1 MTKRRSVE
9 ILRKLAACAFT
20 LALTASLVPAAAFA
34 NPAEPQV
41 QPQDETT
48 DPVDPTPGPIA
59 EGTIGNCTWTIDAN
73 GELVIAP
80 GEISGSLGDGPYD
93 IPWKAYLG
101 EIKFLRIEKGVAS
114 GAFLHGLFANCTS
127 LILANISK
135 LDTSNATDMGSL
147 FEGCTALVSTDFTK
161 LDTSNVTNMS
171 SIFKGCSMLRDLEIA
186 GINTARVTRM
196 DSMFEGCSALNEL
209 DLTNVSSANVE
220 NMQSMF
226 QNCSSL
232 KEVDLTGVLP
242 ASVTNM
248 QSMFEGCAA
257 LASLDLSGFDMTS
270 VTAAKDMFS
279 GCGSLATLKLPA
291 LGMKSATDMSG
302 VFSGCTALESLDLTN
317 IATASAT
324 TMARMFEDCAA
335 LTTLD
340 VSNFDTANVTDMDS
354 MFAGCAALETLN
366 LSSFNTAN
374 VTNMNSL
381 FGGCEALAEVT
392 LGTGF
397 AFKGEA
403 SWLPAGRWQSSADS
417 ATYTAQAVAGL
428 HIDAETT
435 FTRQMVLDEPT
446 ADEITFV
453 YDGTEKAPNVIVK
466 SGDRTLVEGT
476 DYVIELPEDSVNAGE
491 KTLTVKGTG
500 VGAYGGTHSITY
512 TITPAPV
519 TDLTLDA
526 NELTYDGTEQV
537 PALIVK
543 AGELVLD
550 PETDFDVATP
560 DDITNIGTKT
570 VTITAKGN
578 FEGTL
583 EATYKVL
590 PAAITAIE
598 LSADKFTYDSTD
610 KTPAITVKAGDK
622 TLVAGT
628 DYELA
633 LPTERVNVGTK
644 TVKATAKG
652 NYTGE
657 VEASYE
663 IAPATI
669 SKVELS
675 ADKFTYDGKDK
686 TPTVTVK
693 CGDKTLT
700 AGTDYD
706 VALPSD
712 RVKVGKK
719 TIKVTGKGNYTGTL
733 EANYEIV
740 EASKPDTP
748 DTPDNPDNPDNPDK
762 PDTPDTPDNPDKP
775 AQVEST
781 AMYRLYNPNS
791 GEHFFTASTVERQHL
806 ISVGWNDEG
815 QGWTAPKTG
824 DAVYR
829 LYNPNAGEHHYTLS
843 TVERDSLIAA
853 GWNDEGIGWYSDPNH
868 AVPLYRVY
876 NPNEFANNHHYTTND
891 FERGYLVALGWF
903 GEGIAWYGIG

>member
-1 MTKRRSVE
+1 MIKRQSTE
-9 ILRKLAACAFT
+9 ILRKLAARAFAF
-20 LALTASLVPAAAFA
+20 ALVTSLVPAAAFA

-41 QPQDETT
+41 QPAEEVT

-59 EGTIGNCTWTIDAN
+59 DGTIGNCTWSINGQT
-73 GELVIAP
+73 GELSIEAP
-80 GEISGSLGDGPYD
+80 EGEAGTIGPLYTV
-93 IPWKAYLG
+93 PWADHAAD
-101 EIKFLRIEKGVAS
+101 IKFVMFGS
-114 GAFLHGLFANCTS
+114 GISSEGLLHGLFENCTS
-127 LILANISK
+127 LVYVNFSDF
-135 LDTSNATDMGSL
+135 DTSQATDMSSM
-147 FEGCTALVSTDFTK
+147 FKNCSALPALNISG
-161 LDTSNVTNMS
+161 LNTSKAV
-171 SIFKGCSMLRDLEIA
+171 K
-186 GINTARVTRM
+186 M
-196 DSMFEGCSALNEL
+196 DSMFEGCSALREL
-209 DLTNVSSANVE
+209 TVSGIDTTSAT
-220 NMQSMF
+220 NMQGMF
-226 QNCSSL
+226 AGCAAL
-232 KEVDLTGVLP
+232 KKLNLAGLTTP
-242 ASVTNM
+242 AVTNM
-248 QSMFEGCAA
+248 QGMFAGCEK
-257 LASLDLSGFDMTS
+257 LESLNLSGFTMTN
-270 VTAAKDMFS
+270 VTAMKDMFA
-279 GCGSLATLKLPA
+279 GCSSLTTLDLPT
-291 LGMKSATDMSG
+291 LDVEGVMDMSG
-302 VFSGCTALESLDLTN
+302 VFSGCASLKNLDLTG
-317 IATASAT
+317 ATTTGTT

-340 VSNFDTANVTDMDS
+340 LSDFDTTNVTNMDS
-354 MFAGCAALETLN
+354 MFAGCAALKTLN
-366 LSSFNTAN
+366 LSSFNTTN
-374 VTNMNSL
+374 VTSMDSL
-381 FGGCEALAEVT
+381 FGDCEALVDVT
-392 LGTGF
+392 LGDKFSFESET
-397 AFKGEA
+397 
-403 SWLPAGRWQSSADS
+403 SWLPAGVWEASPGDAR
-417 ATYTAQAVAGL
+417 YTSQEIAGL
-428 HIDAETT
+428 TISTETV
-435 FTRQMVLDEPT
+435 FTRKMVLTDVQSNDREFT
-446 ADEITFV
+446 
-453 YDGTEKAPNVIVK
+453 YDGTAKIPTVIVA
-466 SGDRTLVEGT
+466 SGDRTLTEGT
-476 DYVIELPEDSVNAGE
+476 DYAVVAPDDGVSVGSKTLIVKGVGSYSGE
-491 KTLTVKGTG
+491 KTID
-500 VGAYGGTHSITY
+500 YEITA
-512 TITPAPV
+512 API

-526 NELTYDGTEQV
+526 DELTYDGTEQV
-537 PALIVK
+537 PVLTVK

-550 PETDFDVATP
+550 PETDFDVATS

-570 VTITAKGN
+570 VTINAKGN
-578 FEGTL
+578 FGGTL
-583 EATYKVL
+583 EATYEIV
-590 PAAITAIE
+590 AAGIDTIE
-598 LSADKFTYDSTD
+598 LSADKFTYDGTD

-622 TLVAGT
+622 TLAAGT
-628 DYELA
+628 DYELT
-633 LPTERVNVGTK
+633 LPTDRVTAGTK
-644 TVKATAKG
+644 TVKAIAKG
-652 NYTGE
+652 NYAGE

-706 VALPSD
+706 VTLPSD

-740 EASKPDTP
+740 EAPKPDTP
-748 DTPDNPDNPDNPDK
+748 DTPDNPDNPDNPDT

-843 TVERDSLIAA
+843 TVERDNLIAA
-853 GWNDEGIGWYSDPNH
+853 GWNDEGIGWYSDSNH

>member
-1 MTKRRSVE
+1 MIKRQSME
-9 ILRKLAACAFT
+9 ILRKLAACAFAA
-20 LALTASLVPAAAFA
+20 ALVTSLVPAAAFA

-41 QPQDETT
+41 QPAEEVT

-59 EGTIGNCTWTIDAN
+59 EGTFEGGNCTWSIGAN
-73 GELVIAP
+73 GELSIEAP
-80 GEISGSLGDGPYD
+80 ETGMGTLGEMYE
-93 IPWKAYLG
+93 IPWAAHAS
-101 EIKFLRIEKGVAS
+101 EIKYVSFDPGIES
-114 GAFLHGLFANCTS
+114 GRVLHGLFANCTS
-127 LILANISK
+127 LVFVIFSDF
-135 LDTSNATDMGSL
+135 DTSKATD
-147 FEGCTALVSTDFTK
+147 VS
-161 LDTSNVTNMS
+161 
-171 SIFKGCSMLRDLEIA
+171 
-186 GINTARVTRM
+186 
-196 DSMFEGCSALNEL
+196 SMFEGCTSLPVADISGLNLQNVVDMQSMFKGCSALRQ
-209 DLTNVSSANVE
+209 LTIKGINTSSAE

-226 QNCSSL
+226 EGCTTL
-232 KEVDLTGVLP
+232 RKLDFAGVTTS
-242 ASVTNM
+242 SVTNM
-248 QSMFEGCAA
+248 QSMFAGCAE
-257 LASLDLSGFDMTS
+257 LASLDVSQFTMTN
-270 VTAAKDMFS
+270 VMAMKDMFA
-279 GCGSLATLKLPA
+279 GCSSLATLDLPT
-291 LGMKSATDMSG
+291 LDVEGVTDMSG
-302 VFSGCTALESLDLTN
+302 VFSGCSSLKEANFTSGTN
-317 IATASAT
+317 TSGAT
-324 TMARMFEDCAA
+324 TMARMFEGCAS

-340 VSNFDTANVTDMDS
+340 LSNFDTANVTDMDS
-354 MFAGCAALETLN
+354 MFAGCAALKTLN
-366 LSSFNTAN
+366 LSSFNTTN
-374 VTNMNSL
+374 VTSMNSL
-381 FGGCEALAEVT
+381 FGDCEALTEVM
-392 LGTGF
+392 LGGTF
-397 AFKGEA
+397 AFVGEA
-403 SWLPAGRWQSSADS
+403 SALPAGSWKSSDDGVAYTAHQIATERNGIES
-417 ATYTAQAVAGL
+417 TYTR
-428 HIDAETT
+428 EMT
-435 FTRQMVLDEPT
+435 FTSAVPDET
-446 ADEITFV
+446 VFT
-453 YDGTEKAPNVIVK
+453 YDGTAKTPIVVVK

-476 DYVIELPEDSVNAGE
+476 DYAVVAPTDAVNVGE
-491 KTLTVKGTG
+491 KTLNIAG
-500 VGAYGGTHSITY
+500 VGAYVGAAQTIDY
-512 TITPAPV
+512 EITPAAI

-526 NELTYDGTEQV
+526 DKLTCDGTEQV
-537 PALIVK
+537 PALTVK

-550 PETDFDVATP
+550 PETDFDVATS

-570 VTITAKGN
+570 VKITAKGN
-578 FEGTL
+578 FGGTL
-583 EATYKVL
+583 EATYEIV
-590 PAAITAIE
+590 AADIDKIE
-598 LSADKFTYDSTD
+598 LSADKFTYDGTD

-622 TLVAGT
+622 TLAAGT
-628 DYELA
+628 DYELT
-633 LPTERVNVGTK
+633 LPTDRVTAGTK
-644 TVKATAKG
+644 TVKAIAKG

-675 ADKFTYDGKDK
+675 ATKFTYDGKDK

-706 VALPSD
+706 VTLPSD

-740 EASKPDTP
+740 EAPKPDTP
-748 DTPDNPDNPDNPDK
+748 DTPDNPDNPDNPDT

-775 AQVEST
+775 VQVEST

>member
-1 MTKRRSVE
+1 MIKRQSME
-9 ILRKLAACAFT
+9 ILRKLAACAFAF
-20 LALTASLVPAAAFA
+20 ALVTSLVPAAAFA

-41 QPQDETT
+41 QPAEEVT

-59 EGTIGNCTWTIDAN
+59 DGIIGDCTWTIDAS
-73 GELVIAP
+73 GMLVIAP
-80 GEISGSLGDGPYD
+80 GESGGSLGDLWNPDWDGHAAD
-93 IPWKAYLG
+93 IK
-101 EIKFLRIEKGVAS
+101 IVRIERGVSS
-114 GAFLHGLFANCTS
+114 GQILHGLFANCTS
-127 LILANISK
+127 LAYVGLQNFNTANA
-135 LDTSNATDMGSL
+135 N
-147 FEGCTALVSTDFTK
+147 
-161 LDTSNVTNMS
+161 NMS
-171 SIFKGCSMLRDLEIA
+171 
-186 GINTARVTRM
+186 
-196 DSMFEGCSALNEL
+196 SMFEGCSSLVYIDVTDL
-209 DLTNVSSANVE
+209 DTSKVE
-220 NMQSMF
+220 RMDSMF
-226 QNCSSL
+226 KGCTTLQALDIKGIS
-232 KEVDLTGVLP
+232 T
-242 ASVTNM
+242 ASVENM
-248 QSMFEGCAA
+248 QSMFEGCTA
-257 LASLDLSGFDMTS
+257 LTELDIAGIDITGVVDMQSMFADCSSLRELDLAGLTTPALTNTQSMFDGCEKLESLDLSGFDMTS

-279 GCGSLATLKLPA
+279 GCGSLVTLKLPA
-291 LGMKSATDMSG
+291 LGMKDVTDMSG
-302 VFSGCTALESLDLTN
+302 VFSGCAALESLDLTN

-340 VSNFDTANVTDMDS
+340 LSNFDTANVTDMQS
-354 MFAGCAALETLN
+354 MFAGCDALETLN
-366 LSSFNTAN
+366 LSSFNTTN
-374 VTNMNSL
+374 VTSMNSL
-381 FGGCEALAEVT
+381 FGDCEALAEVT

-453 YDGTEKAPNVIVK
+453 YDGTEKAPNVTVK

-476 DYVIELPEDSVNAGE
+476 DYVIELPEDSVSAGE

-512 TITPAPV
+512 TITPAPI

-526 NELTYDGTEQV
+526 DELTYDGTEQV
-537 PALIVK
+537 PALTVK
-543 AGELVLD
+543 AGELVLV
-550 PETDFDVATP
+550 PETDFDVATS

-598 LSADKFTYDSTD
+598 LSADKFTYDGTD
-610 KTPAITVKAGDK
+610 KKPAVIVKAGDK

-628 DYELA
+628 DYELT
-633 LPTERVNVGTK
+633 LPTDRVTTGTK
-644 TVKATAKG
+644 TIKATAKG

-657 VEASYE
+657 VAASYE

-669 SKVELS
+669 NKVTLS

-706 VALPSD
+706 VTLPSD

-719 TIKVTGKGNYTGTL
+719 TIKVTGKGNYAGTL

-740 EASKPDTP
+740 EAPKPDTP

-781 AMYRLYNPNS
+781 AM
-791 GEHFFTASTVERQHL
+791 
-806 ISVGWNDEG
+806 
-815 QGWTAPKTG
+815 
-824 DAVYR
+824 YR

>member
-1 MTKRRSVE
+1 MIKKQSME
-9 ILRKLAACAFT
+9 ILRKLAACAFA
-20 LALTASLVPAAAFA
+20 LALVTSLVPAAAFA

-41 QPQDETT
+41 QPAEEVT

-59 EGTIGNCTWTIDAN
+59 EGKFEGGNCTWSIGAN
-73 GELVIAP
+73 GELSIEAP
-80 GEISGSLGDGPYD
+80 ESGTGTLGNVYAAPWQEYAADIKYVFFGPG
-93 IPWKAYLG
+93 IT
-101 EIKFLRIEKGVAS
+101 S
-114 GAFLHGLFANCTS
+114 GQGLHRLFANCTS
-127 LILANISK
+127 LVFVNFSDF
-135 LDTSNATDMGSL
+135 DTSQATDMSSM
-147 FEGCTALVSTDFTK
+147 FEGCTALPAVNIAGLNTQSA
-161 LDTSNVTNMS
+161 TNMQNM
-171 SIFKGCSMLRDLEIA
+171 FKDCSALRSLTIA
-186 GINTARVTRM
+186 GINTASVKDM
-196 DSMFEGCSALNEL
+196 QSMFAGCSALKTL
-209 DLTNVSSANVE
+209 DLTGINTQSA
-220 NMQSMF
+220 
-226 QNCSSL
+226 
-232 KEVDLTGVLP
+232 
-242 ASVTNM
+242 TNM
-248 QSMFEGCAA
+248 QSMFADCAA
-257 LASLDLSGFDMTS
+257 LTSLDLSGFDMTS
-270 VTAAKDMFS
+270 VTATKDMFS
-279 GCGSLATLKLPA
+279 GCGSLVTLKLPA
-291 LGMKSATDMSG
+291 LGMKDVTDMSG
-302 VFSGCTALESLDLTN
+302 VFSGCAALESLDLTN

-340 VSNFDTANVTDMDS
+340 LSNFDTANVADMQS
-354 MFAGCAALETLN
+354 MFAGCAALKTLN

-392 LGTGF
+392 LGADF

-453 YDGTEKAPNVIVK
+453 YDGTEKAPNVTVR

-476 DYVIELPEDSVNAGE
+476 DYVIELPEDNVNAGK

-512 TITPAPV
+512 TITPATV
-519 TDLTLDA
+519 TDLTLDTD
-526 NELTYDGTEQV
+526 ELTYDGTEQV
-537 PALIVK
+537 PALTVK

-550 PETDFDVATP
+550 PEIDFDVATS

-583 EATYKVL
+583 EATYKVV

-598 LSADKFTYDSTD
+598 FDADKFTYDGTD
-610 KTPAITVKAGDK
+610 KKPAVIVKAGDK

-628 DYELA
+628 DYELT
-633 LPTERVNVGTK
+633 LPTDRVTTGTK
-644 TVKATAKG
+644 TIKVTAKG

-657 VEASYE
+657 VAASYE

-675 ADKFTYDGKDK
+675 ATKFTYDGKDK

-706 VALPSD
+706 VTLPSD

-740 EASKPDTP
+740 EAPKPDTP

-775 AQVEST
+775 VQVEST

-815 QGWTAPKTG
+815 QGWTAPKAG

>member
-1 MTKRRSVE
+1 MIKRQSME
-9 ILRKLAACAFT
+9 ILRKLAACAFAFV
-20 LALTASLVPAAAFA
+20 LVASLVPAAAFA

-41 QPQDETT
+41 QPAEEVA

-59 EGTIGNCTWTIDAN
+59 QGAIGDCTWMIGAN
-73 GELVIAP
+73 GELSIEAP
-80 GEISGSLGDGPYD
+80 ESGTGTLGNVYAAPWQNYAADIKYVFFGPGITSD
-93 IPWKAYLG
+93 QG
-101 EIKFLRIEKGVAS
+101 
-114 GAFLHGLFANCTS
+114 LHSLFANCTS
-127 LILANISK
+127 LVFVNFSDF
-135 LDTSNATDMGSL
+135 DTSQATDMSSM
-147 FEGCTALVSTDFTK
+147 FEGCTALPAVNIAGLNTQS
-161 LDTSNVTNMS
+161 VTNMQNM
-171 SIFKGCSMLRDLEIA
+171 FKDCTALRSLTIA
-186 GINTARVTRM
+186 GINTASVKDM
-196 DSMFEGCSALNEL
+196 QSMFAGCSALKTL
-209 DLTNVSSANVE
+209 DLTGINTQSVI

-226 QNCSSL
+226 
-232 KEVDLTGVLP
+232 
-242 ASVTNM
+242 A
-248 QSMFEGCAA
+248 GCLA
-257 LASLDLSGFDMTS
+257 LASLDLSGFNMTS
-270 VTAAKDMFS
+270 VTAAKEMFS

-291 LGMKSATDMSG
+291 LGMKDVTDMSG
-302 VFSGCTALESLDLTN
+302 VFSGCAALESLDLTN

-324 TMARMFEDCAA
+324 TMARMFEGCAA

-340 VSNFDTANVTDMDS
+340 LSSSNTANVTDMGN
-354 MFAGCAALETLN
+354 MFAGCAALKTLN
-366 LSSFNTAN
+366 LSSFNTTN
-374 VTNMNSL
+374 VTSMNSL
-381 FGGCEALAEVT
+381 FGDCEALTEVT
-392 LGTGF
+392 LNTGF

-428 HIDAETT
+428 PIDAETT
-435 FTRQMVLDEPT
+435 FTRQMVLDAPT
-446 ADEITFV
+446 ADVTTFV
-453 YDGTEKAPNVIVK
+453 YDGTEQAPNVTVK
-466 SGDRTLVEGT
+466 SGDRTLVEGV
-476 DYVIELPEDSVNAGE
+476 DYVIELPEDSVSAGN
-491 KTLTVKGTG
+491 KTLTVEGTG
-500 VGAYGGTHSITY
+500 VGAYGGTHNLTYEITA
-512 TITPAPV
+512 API

-526 NELTYDGTEQV
+526 DKLTYDGTEQV
-537 PALIVK
+537 PALTVK

-550 PETDFDVATP
+550 PETDFDVATS

-570 VTITAKGN
+570 VSIAAKGN
-578 FEGTL
+578 FKGTL
-583 EATYKVL
+583 EATYEIV
-590 PAAITAIE
+590 AADIDKIE
-598 LSADKFTYDSTD
+598 LSADKFTYDGTD

-622 TLVAGT
+622 TLAAGT
-628 DYELA
+628 DYELT
-633 LPTERVNVGTK
+633 LPTDRVTAGTK
-644 TVKATAKG
+644 TVKAIAKG

-675 ADKFTYDGKDK
+675 ATKFTYDGKDK

-706 VALPSD
+706 VTLPSD

-719 TIKVTGKGNYTGTL
+719 TIKVTGKGNYAGTL

-740 EASKPDTP
+740 EAPKPDTP
-748 DTPDNPDNPDNPDK
+748 DTPDNPDNPDNPDT

>member
-1 MTKRRSVE
+1 MIKRQSME
-9 ILRKLAACAFT
+9 ILRKLAACAFAV
-20 LALTASLVPAAAFA
+20 ALVTSLVPAAAFA

-41 QPQDETT
+41 QPAEEVTN
-48 DPVDPTPGPIA
+48 PVDPTPGPIA
-59 EGTIGNCTWTIDAN
+59 EGTFEGGNCTWSIGAN
-73 GELVIAP
+73 GELSIKAP
-80 GEISGSLGDGPYD
+80 ESGTGTLGNVYAAPWQDHAADIKYVFFGPG
-93 IPWKAYLG
+93 IT
-101 EIKFLRIEKGVAS
+101 S
-114 GAFLHGLFANCTS
+114 GQGLHRLFANCTS
-127 LILANISK
+127 LVFVNFSDF
-135 LDTSNATDMGSL
+135 DTSQATDMSSM
-147 FEGCTALVSTDFTK
+147 FEGCTALPAV
-161 LDTSNVTNMS
+161 N
-171 SIFKGCSMLRDLEIA
+171 IA
-186 GINTARVTRM
+186 GLNT
-196 DSMFEGCSALNEL
+196 
-209 DLTNVSSANVE
+209 
-220 NMQSMF
+220 Q
-226 QNCSSL
+226 
-232 KEVDLTGVLP
+232 
-242 ASVTNM
+242 SVTNM
-248 QSMFEGCAA
+248 QSMFKDCTALRSLTIAGINTASVKDMQSMFAGCSALKTLDLTGINTQSVINMQSMFAGCLA
-257 LASLDLSGFDMTS
+257 LASLDLSGFNMTS

-279 GCGSLATLKLPA
+279 GCGSLVTLKLPA
-291 LGMKSATDMSG
+291 LGMKGVTDMSG
-302 VFSGCTALESLDLTN
+302 VFSGCAALESLDLTN

-335 LTTLD
+335 LATLD
-340 VSNFDTANVTDMDS
+340 LSNFDTANVTDMDS
-354 MFAGCAALETLN
+354 MFAGCAALKTLN
-366 LSSFNTAN
+366 LSSFNTTN
-374 VTNMNSL
+374 VTSMNSL
-381 FGGCEALAEVT
+381 FGDCEALTEVM
-392 LGTGF
+392 LGGTF
-397 AFKGEA
+397 AFVGEA
-403 SWLPAGRWQSSADS
+403 SALPAGSWKSSDDGVAYTAHQIATERNGIES
-417 ATYTAQAVAGL
+417 TYTR
-428 HIDAETT
+428 EMT
-435 FTRQMVLDEPT
+435 FTSAVPDET
-446 ADEITFV
+446 VFT
-453 YDGTEKAPNVIVK
+453 YDGTAKTPIVVVK

-476 DYVIELPEDSVNAGE
+476 DYAVVAPTDAVNVGE
-491 KTLTVKGTG
+491 KTLNIAG
-500 VGAYGGTHSITY
+500 VGAYAGAAQTIDY
-512 TITPAPV
+512 EITPAAI

-526 NELTYDGTEQV
+526 DKLTYDGTEQV
-537 PALIVK
+537 PVLTVK

-550 PETDFDVATP
+550 PETDFDVATS

-570 VTITAKGN
+570 VKITAKGN
-578 FEGTL
+578 FKGML
-583 EATYKVL
+583 EMDYEIV
-590 PAAITAIE
+590 AADIDKIE
-598 LSADKFTYDSTD
+598 LSADKFTYDGTD

-622 TLVAGT
+622 TLVAGI
-628 DYELA
+628 DYELT
-633 LPTERVNVGTK
+633 LPTDRVTAGTK
-644 TVKATAKG
+644 TVKAIAKG
-652 NYTGE
+652 NYAGE

-675 ADKFTYDGKDK
+675 ATKFTYDGKDK

-706 VALPSD
+706 VTLPSD

-740 EASKPDTP
+740 EAPKPDTP
-748 DTPDNPDNPDNPDK
+748 DTPDNPDNPDN
-762 PDTPDTPDNPDKP
+762 PDTPDNPDKP

-853 GWNDEGIGWYSDPNH
+853 GWNEEGIGWYSDPNH

>member
-1 MTKRRSVE
+1 MIKRQSME
-9 ILRKLAACAFT
+9 ILRKLAACAFAV
-20 LALTASLVPAAAFA
+20 ALVTSLVPAAAFA
-34 NPAEPQV
+34 NPADPQA
-41 QPQDETT
+41 QPAEEVT
-48 DPVDPTPGPIA
+48 DPLDPTPGPIA
-59 EGTIGNCTWTIDAN
+59 DGIIGDCTWSINGQTGELSIEAPEGEAGTIGPLYT
-73 GELVIAP
+73 V
-80 GEISGSLGDGPYD
+80 
-93 IPWKAYLG
+93 PWADHAAD
-101 EIKFLRIEKGVAS
+101 IKFVMFGS
-114 GAFLHGLFANCTS
+114 GISSEGLLHGLFENCTS
-127 LILANISK
+127 LVYVNFSDF
-135 LDTSNATDMGSL
+135 DTSQATDMSSM
-147 FEGCTALVSTDFTK
+147 FKNCSALPALNISG
-161 LDTSNVTNMS
+161 LNTSKAV
-171 SIFKGCSMLRDLEIA
+171 K
-186 GINTARVTRM
+186 M
-196 DSMFEGCSALNEL
+196 DSMFEGCSALREL
-209 DLTNVSSANVE
+209 TVSGIDTTSAT
-220 NMQSMF
+220 NMQFMF
-226 QNCSSL
+226 AGCAAL
-232 KEVDLTGVLP
+232 KKLNLAGFTTP
-242 ASVTNM
+242 AVTNM
-248 QSMFEGCAA
+248 QSMFDGCEK
-257 LASLDLSGFDMTS
+257 LESLDLSGFDMRS

-279 GCGSLATLKLPA
+279 GCGSLVTLKLPA
-291 LGMKSATDMSG
+291 LGMKGVTDMSG
-302 VFSGCTALESLDLTN
+302 VFSGCAALESLDLTN

-340 VSNFDTANVTDMDS
+340 LSNFDTANVTDMDS
-354 MFAGCAALETLN
+354 MFAGCAALKTLN
-366 LSSFNTAN
+366 LSSFNTTN
-374 VTNMNSL
+374 VTSMDSL
-381 FGGCEALAEVT
+381 FGDCEALTEVM
-392 LGTGF
+392 LGGTF
-397 AFKGEA
+397 AFVGEA
-403 SWLPAGRWQSSADS
+403 SALPAGSWKSSDDGVAYTAHQIATERNGIES
-417 ATYTAQAVAGL
+417 TYTR
-428 HIDAETT
+428 EMT
-435 FTRQMVLDEPT
+435 FTSAVPDET
-446 ADEITFV
+446 VFT
-453 YDGTEKAPNVIVK
+453 YDGTAKTPIVVVK

-476 DYVIELPEDSVNAGE
+476 DYAVVAPTDAVNVGE
-491 KTLTVKGTG
+491 KTLNIAG
-500 VGAYGGTHSITY
+500 VGAYVGAAQTIDYEITA
-512 TITPAPV
+512 API

-526 NELTYDGTEQV
+526 DKLTYDGTEQV
-537 PALIVK
+537 PALTVK

-578 FEGTL
+578 FKDML
-583 EATYKVL
+583 EMDYEIV
-590 PAAITAIE
+590 AADIDKIE
-598 LSADKFTYDSTD
+598 LSADKFTYDGTD

-628 DYELA
+628 DYELT
-633 LPTERVNVGTK
+633 LPTDRVTAGTK
-644 TVKATAKG
+644 TVKAIAKG
-652 NYTGE
+652 NYAGE
-657 VEASYE
+657 LEASYE
-663 IAPATI
+663 IAPAAI
-669 SKVELS
+669 SRVELS
-675 ADKFTYDGKDK
+675 VDKFTYDGKDK

-706 VALPSD
+706 VTLPSD

-719 TIKVTGKGNYTGTL
+719 TIKVTGKGNYMGTL

-740 EASKPDTP
+740 EAPKPDTP
-748 DTPDNPDNPDNPDK
+748 DTPDNPDNPDNPDT

-903 GEGIAWYGIG
+903 GEGIAWYGID

>member
-1 MTKRRSVE
+1 MIKRQSME
-9 ILRKLAACAFT
+9 ILRKLAACAFA
-20 LALTASLVPAAAFA
+20 LALVTSLVPAAAFA
-34 NPAEPQV
+34 NPVEPQV
-41 QPQDETT
+41 QPAEEVT

-59 EGTIGNCTWTIDAN
+59 EGTFEGGNCTWSIGAN
-73 GELVIAP
+73 GELSIKAP
-80 GEISGSLGDGPYD
+80 ESGTGTLGEMYE
-93 IPWKAYLG
+93 IPWAAHVS
-101 EIKFLRIEKGVAS
+101 EIKYVSFDPGIES
-114 GAFLHGLFANCTS
+114 GRVLHGLFANCTS
-127 LILANISK
+127 LVFVIFSDF
-135 LDTSNATDMGSL
+135 DTSKATD
-147 FEGCTALVSTDFTK
+147 VS
-161 LDTSNVTNMS
+161 
-171 SIFKGCSMLRDLEIA
+171 
-186 GINTARVTRM
+186 
-196 DSMFEGCSALNEL
+196 SMFEGCTSLPVADISGLNL
-209 DLTNVSSANVE
+209 QNVVD
-220 NMQSMF
+220 MQSMF
-226 QNCSSL
+226 KGCSAL
-232 KEVDLTGVLP
+232 RQLTIKGINTSS
-242 ASVTNM
+242 AENM
-248 QSMFEGCAA
+248 QSMFEGCTTLRKLDFAGVTTSNVTNMQSMFA
-257 LASLDLSGFDMTS
+257 GCAELVSLDISQFTMTN
-270 VTAAKDMFS
+270 VTAMKDMFA
-279 GCGSLATLKLPA
+279 GCSSLAMLDLPTLDVE
-291 LGMKSATDMSG
+291 GVTDMSG
-302 VFSGCTALESLDLTN
+302 VFSGCSSLKKANFTSGTN
-317 IATASAT
+317 TSGAT

-340 VSNFDTANVTDMDS
+340 LSNFDTANVADMQS

-374 VTNMNSL
+374 VTNTNSL

-453 YDGTEKAPNVIVK
+453 YDGTEKAPNVTVK

-476 DYVIELPEDSVNAGE
+476 DYVIELPEDSVSAGE

-512 TITPAPV
+512 TITPATV
-519 TDLTLDA
+519 TDLTLDTD
-526 NELTYDGTEQV
+526 ELTYDGAEKV
-537 PALIVK
+537 PGMTVK

-550 PETDFDVATP
+550 PVTDFDVTMP
-560 DDITNIGTKT
+560 DDITNVGTKT
-570 VTITAKGN
+570 VSVAAKGN
-578 FEGTL
+578 FQDPSEGQL
-583 EATYKVL
+583 EASYEVV
-590 PAAITAIE
+590 AATIDKIE
-598 LSADKFTYDSTD
+598 LSADKFTYDGTD
-610 KTPAITVKAGDK
+610 KKPAVIVKAGDK

-628 DYELA
+628 DYELT
-633 LPTERVNVGTK
+633 LPTDRVTVGTK
-644 TVKATAKG
+644 TIKATAKG

-657 VEASYE
+657 VAASYE

-669 SKVELS
+669 NKVTLS

-700 AGTDYD
+700 AGADYD
-706 VALPSD
+706 VTLPSD

-719 TIKVTGKGNYTGTL
+719 TIKVTGKGNYMGTL

-740 EASKPDTP
+740 EAPKPDTP

-762 PDTPDTPDNPDKP
+762 PDTPGTPDNPDKP

>member
-1 MTKRRSVE
+1 MIKRQSME
-9 ILRKLAACAFT
+9 ILRKLAACAFA
-20 LALTASLVPAAAFA
+20 LALVTSLVPAAAFA
-34 NPAEPQV
+34 NPAEPRV
-41 QPQDETT
+41 QPAEEVT

-59 EGTIGNCTWTIDAN
+59 EGTIGNCIWTID
-73 GELVIAP
+73 GQTGTLVIAP
-80 GEISGSLGDGPYD
+80 GENGGSLEDVWSPTWDGHAAD
-93 IPWKAYLG
+93 IKIVRF
-101 EIKFLRIEKGVAS
+101 ERGVSS
-114 GAFLHGLFANCTS
+114 GQILHGLFANCTS
-127 LILANISK
+127 LAYVGGMRNFDTANANNMSSMFEGCSSLVYIDVTD
-135 LDTSNATDMGSL
+135 LDTS
-147 FEGCTALVSTDFTK
+147 K
-161 LDTSNVTNMS
+161 
-171 SIFKGCSMLRDLEIA
+171 
-186 GINTARVTRM
+186 VTRM
-196 DSMFEGCSALNEL
+196 DSMFKGCSMLQEVEISG
-209 DLTNVSSANVE
+209 VSTAAVE
-220 NMQSMF
+220 
-226 QNCSSL
+226 
-232 KEVDLTGVLP
+232 
-242 ASVTNM
+242 NM
-248 QSMFEGCAA
+248 QSMFEGCSS
-257 LASLDLSGFDMTS
+257 LSELDLTGINTQSVTNVQSMFDGCEKLESLDLSGFDMTS

-279 GCGSLATLKLPA
+279 GCGSLVTLKLPA
-291 LGMKSATDMSG
+291 LGMKDVTDMSG
-302 VFSGCTALESLDLTN
+302 VFSGCAALESLDLTN
-317 IATASAT
+317 IATANAT
-324 TMARMFEDCAA
+324 TMARMFEGCAA

-340 VSNFDTANVTDMDS
+340 LSNFDTANVADMQS

-381 FGGCEALAEVT
+381 FGGCEALAEVS

-397 AFKGEA
+397 TFKGEA

-428 HIDAETT
+428 HIDAKTT

-453 YDGTEKAPNVIVK
+453 YDGTEKAPNVTVK

-512 TITPAPV
+512 TITPATV
-519 TDLTLDA
+519 TELTLDTD
-526 NELTYDGTEQV
+526 ELTYDGAEKV
-537 PALIVK
+537 PGMTVK

-550 PETDFDVATP
+550 PVTDFDVTMP
-560 DDITNIGTKT
+560 DDITNVGTKT
-570 VTITAKGN
+570 VSVAAKGN
-578 FEGTL
+578 FQDPSEGQL
-583 EATYKVL
+583 EASYEVV
-590 PAAITAIE
+590 AATIDKIE
-598 LSADKFTYDSTD
+598 LSADKFTYDGTD
-610 KTPAITVKAGDK
+610 KKPAVIVKAGDK

-628 DYELA
+628 DYELT
-633 LPTERVNVGTK
+633 LPTDRVTVGTK
-644 TVKATAKG
+644 TIKATAKG

-657 VEASYE
+657 VAASYE

-669 SKVELS
+669 NKVTLS

-706 VALPSD
+706 VTLPSD

-719 TIKVTGKGNYTGTL
+719 TVKVTGKGNYTGTL

-740 EASKPDTP
+740 EAPKPDTP

-775 AQVEST
+775 AQVEPI

-815 QGWTAPKTG
+815 QGWTAPKAG

>member
-1 MTKRRSVE
+1 MIKRQSME
-9 ILRKLAACAFT
+9 ILRKLAACAFA
-20 LALTASLVPAAAFA
+20 LALVTSLVPAAAFA

-41 QPQDETT
+41 QPAEEVTN
-48 DPVDPTPGPIA
+48 PVDPTPGPIA
-59 EGTIGNCTWTIDAN
+59 EGTFEGGNCTWSIGAN
-73 GELVIAP
+73 GELSIKAP
-80 GEISGSLGDGPYD
+80 ESGTGTLGEMYE
-93 IPWKAYLG
+93 IPWAAHVS
-101 EIKFLRIEKGVAS
+101 EIKYVSFDPGIES
-114 GAFLHGLFANCTS
+114 GRVLHGLFANCTS
-127 LILANISK
+127 LVFVIFSDF
-135 LDTSNATDMGSL
+135 DTSKATD
-147 FEGCTALVSTDFTK
+147 VS
-161 LDTSNVTNMS
+161 
-171 SIFKGCSMLRDLEIA
+171 
-186 GINTARVTRM
+186 
-196 DSMFEGCSALNEL
+196 SMFEGCTSLPVADISGLNL
-209 DLTNVSSANVE
+209 QNVVD
-220 NMQSMF
+220 MQSMF
-226 QNCSSL
+226 KGCSAL
-232 KEVDLTGVLP
+232 RQLTIKGINTSS
-242 ASVTNM
+242 AENM
-248 QSMFEGCAA
+248 QSMFEGCTTLRKLDFAGVTTSNVTNMQSMFA
-257 LASLDLSGFDMTS
+257 GCAELVSLDISQFTMTN
-270 VTAAKDMFS
+270 VTAMKDMFA
-279 GCGSLATLKLPA
+279 GCSSLAMLDLPTLDVE
-291 LGMKSATDMSG
+291 GVTDMSG
-302 VFSGCTALESLDLTN
+302 VFSGCSSLKKANFTSGTN
-317 IATASAT
+317 TSGAT

-340 VSNFDTANVTDMDS
+340 LSNFDTANVADMQS

-381 FGGCEALAEVT
+381 FGNCEALAEVT

-453 YDGTEKAPNVIVK
+453 YDGTEKAPNVTVK

-512 TITPAPV
+512 TITPATV
-519 TDLTLDA
+519 TELTLDTD
-526 NELTYDGTEQV
+526 ELTYDGAEKV
-537 PALIVK
+537 PGMTVK

-550 PETDFDVATP
+550 PETDFDVATS

-598 LSADKFTYDSTD
+598 LSADKFTYDGTD
-610 KTPAITVKAGDK
+610 KKPAVIVKAGDK

-628 DYELA
+628 DYELT
-633 LPTERVNVGTK
+633 LPTDRVTVGTK
-644 TVKATAKG
+644 TIKATAKG

-657 VEASYE
+657 VAASYE
-663 IAPATI
+663 VAPAAI
-669 SKVELS
+669 STVELS
-675 ADKFTYDGKDK
+675 VAKFTYDGKDK
-686 TPTVTVK
+686 TPIVTVK
-693 CGDKTLT
+693 CGDRVLK

-706 VALPSD
+706 VTLPSD

-719 TIKVTGKGNYTGTL
+719 TVKVTGKGNYAGTL

-740 EASKPDTP
+740 EAPKPDTP

-815 QGWTAPKTG
+815 QGWTAPKAG

>member
-1 MTKRRSVE
+1 MIKRQSME
-9 ILRKLAACAFT
+9 ILRKLAACAFA
-20 LALTASLVPAAAFA
+20 LALVTSLVPAAAFA

-41 QPQDETT
+41 QPAEDAT
-48 DPVDPTPGPIA
+48 DPADPTPGPIA
-59 EGTIGNCTWTIDAN
+59 EGTFEGGNCTWTIGAN
-73 GELVIAP
+73 GELSIEAP
-80 GEISGSLGDGPYD
+80 ESGTGTLGNVYAAPWQEHAADIKYVFFGPG
-93 IPWKAYLG
+93 IT
-101 EIKFLRIEKGVAS
+101 S
-114 GAFLHGLFANCTS
+114 GQGLHRLFANCTS
-127 LILANISK
+127 LVFVNFSDF
-135 LDTSNATDMGSL
+135 DTSQATDMSSM
-147 FEGCTALVSTDFTK
+147 FEGCTALPAVNIAGLNTQS
-161 LDTSNVTNMS
+161 VTNMQNM
-171 SIFKGCSMLRDLEIA
+171 FKDCTALRSLTIA
-186 GINTARVTRM
+186 GINTASVK
-196 DSMFEGCSALNEL
+196 D
-209 DLTNVSSANVE
+209 
-220 NMQSMF
+220 MQSMF
-226 QNCSSL
+226 ASCSAL
-232 KEVDLTGVLP
+232 KTLDLTGINTQ
-242 ASVTNM
+242 SVTNM
-248 QSMFEGCAA
+248 QSMFAGCAA
-257 LASLDLSGFDMTS
+257 LTSLDLSGFDMRS

-291 LGMKSATDMSG
+291 LGMKDVTDMSG
-302 VFSGCTALESLDLTN
+302 VFSGCAALESLDLTN
-317 IATASAT
+317 IATASTT
-324 TMARMFEDCAA
+324 TMARMFEGCASLTA
-335 LTTLD
+335 LDL
-340 VSNFDTANVTDMDS
+340 SNFNTANVTDMDS
-354 MFAGCAALETLN
+354 MFADCAALKTLN

-374 VTNMNSL
+374 VTSMNFL
-381 FGGCEALAEVT
+381 FGDCEALTEVM
-392 LGTGF
+392 LGGTF
-397 AFKGEA
+397 AFVGETSA
-403 SWLPAGRWQSSADS
+403 LPAGSWKSSDDGVAYTAHQIATERNGIES
-417 ATYTAQAVAGL
+417 TYTR
-428 HIDAETT
+428 EMT
-435 FTRQMVLDEPT
+435 FTFAAPDET
-446 ADEITFV
+446 VFT
-453 YDGTEKAPNVIVK
+453 YDGTAKTPIVVVK

-476 DYVIELPEDSVNAGE
+476 DYAVVAPTDAVNVGE
-491 KTLTVKGTG
+491 KTLNITG
-500 VGAYGGTHSITY
+500 VGAYAGAAQTIDYEITA
-512 TITPAPV
+512 API

-526 NELTYDGTEQV
+526 DKLTYDGTEQV
-537 PALIVK
+537 PALTVK

-550 PETDFDVATP
+550 PETDFDVATS

-578 FEGTL
+578 FKGAL
-583 EATYKVL
+583 EESYEIV
-590 PAAITAIE
+590 AAGIDTIE
-598 LSADKFTYDSTD
+598 LSADKFTYDGTD

-628 DYELA
+628 DYELT
-633 LPTERVNVGTK
+633 LPTNRVNAGKK
-644 TVKATAKG
+644 TVKAIAKG

-663 IAPATI
+663 IAPAAI
-669 SKVELS
+669 SRVELS

-693 CGDKTLT
+693 CGDKTLK

-719 TIKVTGKGNYTGTL
+719 TIKVTGKGNYTGAL
-733 EANYEIV
+733 EASYEIV

-748 DTPDNPDNPDNPDK
+748 DEPDNPDNPDNPDT

>member
-1 MTKRRSVE
+1 MIKRRSME
-9 ILRKLAACAFT
+9 ILRKLAACAFA
-20 LALTASLVPAAAFA
+20 LALVTSLVPVAAFA

-41 QPQDETT
+41 QPAEDAT
-48 DPVDPTPGPIA
+48 DPADPTPGPIA
-59 EGTIGNCTWTIDAN
+59 EGTIGQCTWTIDAS
-73 GELVIAP
+73 GMLVIAP
-80 GEISGSLGDGPYD
+80 GESGGLLDDVWDTPGWGGHAAD
-93 IPWKAYLG
+93 IK
-101 EIKFLRIEKGVAS
+101 IVRIDRGVSS
-114 GAFLHGLFANCTS
+114 GQILHGLFKNCTS
-127 LILANISK
+127 LVYAGIDK
-135 LDTSNATDMGSL
+135 LDTANAKNMSSMFEDCSSLAYIDVTD
-147 FEGCTALVSTDFTK
+147 
-161 LDTSNVTNMS
+161 LDTSKV
-171 SIFKGCSMLRDLEIA
+171 E
-186 GINTARVTRM
+186 RM
-196 DSMFEGCSALNEL
+196 DSMFKGCTTLQDL
-209 DLTNVSSANVE
+209 DIKGIST
-220 NMQSMF
+220 
-226 QNCSSL
+226 
-232 KEVDLTGVLP
+232 
-242 ASVTNM
+242 ASVENM

-257 LASLDLSGFDMTS
+257 LTELDIAGIDITGVVDMQSMFAGCSSLRELGLAGLTTPALTNVQSMFAGCAALTSLDLSGFDMTS
-270 VTAAKDMFS
+270 VTAAKDMFA
-279 GCGSLATLKLPA
+279 GCGSLVTLKLPA
-291 LGMKSATDMSG
+291 LGMKDVTDMSG
-302 VFSGCTALESLDLTN
+302 VFSGCAALESLDLTN

-340 VSNFDTANVTDMDS
+340 LSNFDTANVTDMDS
-354 MFAGCAALETLN
+354 MFAGCAALKTLN
-366 LSSFNTAN
+366 LSSFNTTN
-374 VTNMNSL
+374 VTSMDSL
-381 FGGCEALAEVT
+381 FGDCEALVDVT
-392 LGTGF
+392 LGDKFSFESET
-397 AFKGEA
+397 
-403 SWLPAGRWQSSADS
+403 SWLPAGVWEASPGDAR
-417 ATYTAQAVAGL
+417 YTSQEIAGL
-428 HIDAETT
+428 TISTETV
-435 FTRQMVLDEPT
+435 FTRKMVLTDVQSKDREFT
-446 ADEITFV
+446 
-453 YDGTEKAPNVIVK
+453 YDGTAKIPTVIVA
-466 SGDRTLVEGT
+466 SGDRTLTEGT
-476 DYVIELPEDSVNAGE
+476 DYAVVAPDDGVSVGSKTLIVKGVGSYSGE
-491 KTLTVKGTG
+491 KTID
-500 VGAYGGTHSITY
+500 YEITA
-512 TITPAPV
+512 API

-526 NELTYDGTEQV
+526 DKLTYDGTEQV
-537 PALIVK
+537 PVLTVK

-550 PETDFDVATP
+550 PETDFDVAAS

-570 VTITAKGN
+570 VKITAKGN
-578 FEGTL
+578 FGGTL
-583 EATYKVL
+583 EATYEIV
-590 PAAITAIE
+590 AAGIDTIE
-598 LSADKFTYDSTD
+598 LSADKFTYDGTD

-628 DYELA
+628 DYELT
-633 LPTERVNVGTK
+633 LPTDRVAADTK
-644 TVKATAKG
+644 TVKAIAKG
-652 NYTGE
+652 NYAGE

-706 VALPSD
+706 VTLPSD

-740 EASKPDTP
+740 EAPKPDTP
-748 DTPDNPDNPDNPDK
+748 DTPDNPDNPDNPDT

>member
-1 MTKRRSVE
+1 MIKRQSME
-9 ILRKLAACAFT
+9 ILRKLAACAFAV
-20 LALTASLVPAAAFA
+20 ALVTSLVPAAAFA

-41 QPQDETT
+41 QPAEEVTN
-48 DPVDPTPGPIA
+48 PVDPTPGPIA
-59 EGTIGNCTWTIDAN
+59 QGTIGNCTWSINGQT
-73 GELVIAP
+73 GELSIEAP
-80 GEISGSLGDGPYD
+80 EGEAGTIGPLYTV
-93 IPWKAYLG
+93 PWADHAAD
-101 EIKFLRIEKGVAS
+101 IKFVMFGS
-114 GAFLHGLFANCTS
+114 GISSEGLLHGLFENCTS
-127 LILANISK
+127 LVYVNFSDF
-135 LDTSNATDMGSL
+135 DTSQATDMSSM
-147 FEGCTALVSTDFTK
+147 FKNCSALPALNISG
-161 LDTSNVTNMS
+161 LNTSKAV
-171 SIFKGCSMLRDLEIA
+171 K
-186 GINTARVTRM
+186 M
-196 DSMFEGCSALNEL
+196 DSMFEGCSALRELTVSGIDTASATNMQAMFADCAALKKL
-209 DLTNVSSANVE
+209 DLTGIA
-220 NMQSMF
+220 
-226 QNCSSL
+226 
-232 KEVDLTGVLP
+232 TP
-242 ASVTNM
+242 AVTNM
-248 QSMFEGCAA
+248 QGMFAGCEK
-257 LASLDLSGFDMTS
+257 LESLDLSGFTMTN
-270 VTAAKDMFS
+270 VTAMKDMFA
-279 GCGSLATLKLPA
+279 GCSSLAMLDLPTLDVE
-291 LGMKSATDMSG
+291 GVTDMSG
-302 VFSGCTALESLDLTN
+302 VFSGCASLKNLDLTG
-317 IATASAT
+317 ATTTSAT

-340 VSNFDTANVTDMDS
+340 LSDFDTTNVTSMDS
-354 MFAGCAALETLN
+354 MFAGCAALKTLN
-366 LSSFNTAN
+366 LSSFNTTN
-374 VTNMNSL
+374 VTSMNSL
-381 FGGCEALAEVT
+381 FGGCEALTEVT
-392 LGTGF
+392 LNTGF

-453 YDGTEKAPNVIVK
+453 YDGTEKAPNVTVK
-466 SGDRTLVEGT
+466 SGDRTLVDGT

-512 TITPAPV
+512 TITPATV
-519 TDLTLDA
+519 TELTLNTD
-526 NELTYDGTEQV
+526 ELTYDGAEKV
-537 PALIVK
+537 PGMTVK

-550 PETDFDVATP
+550 PVTDFDVTMP
-560 DDITNIGTKT
+560 DDITNVGTKT
-570 VTITAKGN
+570 VSVAAKGN
-578 FEGTL
+578 FQDPSEGQL
-583 EATYKVL
+583 EASYEVV
-590 PAAITAIE
+590 AATIDKIE
-598 LSADKFTYDSTD
+598 LSADKFTYDGTD
-610 KTPAITVKAGDK
+610 KKPAVIVKAGDK

-628 DYELA
+628 DYELT

-644 TVKATAKG
+644 TIKATAKG

-657 VEASYE
+657 VAASYE

-669 SKVELS
+669 NKVTLS

-706 VALPSD
+706 VTLPSD

-719 TIKVTGKGNYTGTL
+719 TVKVTGKGNYAGTL

-740 EASKPDTP
+740 EAPKPDTP
-748 DTPDNPDNPDNPDK
+748 DTPDNPDNPDNPDT

-853 GWNDEGIGWYSDPNH
+853 GWNDEGIGWYSDSNH

>member
-1 MTKRRSVE
+1 MIKRQSME
-9 ILRKLAACAFT
+9 ILRKLAACAFA
-20 LALTASLVPAAAFA
+20 LALVTSLVPAAAFA

-41 QPQDETT
+41 QPAEEVT

-59 EGTIGNCTWTIDAN
+59 DGTFEGGNCTWSIGAN
-73 GELVIAP
+73 GELSIEAP
-80 GEISGSLGDGPYD
+80 EFGTGTLGNVYAAPWQEYAADIKYVFFGPGITSGQG
-93 IPWKAYLG
+93 
-101 EIKFLRIEKGVAS
+101 
-114 GAFLHGLFANCTS
+114 LHRLFANCTS
-127 LILANISK
+127 LVFVNFSDF
-135 LDTSNATDMGSL
+135 DTSQATDMSSM
-147 FEGCTALVSTDFTK
+147 FEGCTALPAVSIAGLNTQ
-161 LDTSNVTNMS
+161 SVTNMQNM
-171 SIFKGCSMLRDLEIA
+171 FKDCTALRSLTIA
-186 GINTARVTRM
+186 GINTASVKDM
-196 DSMFEGCSALNEL
+196 QGMFDGCSALKTL
-209 DLTNVSSANVE
+209 DLTGINTQRVTNV
-220 NMQSMF
+220 QSMF
-226 QNCSSL
+226 AGCSSL
-232 KEVDLTGVLP
+232 TE
-242 ASVTNM
+242 
-248 QSMFEGCAA
+248 
-257 LASLDLSGFDMTS
+257 LDLSGFDMTS
-270 VTAAKDMFS
+270 VTAAKDMFA
-279 GCGSLATLKLPA
+279 GCSSLAKLTLPTLDVA
-291 LGMKSATDMSG
+291 NVTDLSG
-302 VFSGCTALESLDLTN
+302 VFSGCASLKNLDLTG
-317 IATASAT
+317 ATTTSAT
-324 TMARMFEDCAA
+324 TMAHMFEGCAA

-340 VSNFDTANVTDMDS
+340 LSNFDTANVTDMDS
-354 MFAGCAALETLN
+354 MFAGCAALKTLN
-366 LSSFNTAN
+366 LSSFNTTN
-374 VTNMNSL
+374 VTSMDSL
-381 FGGCEALAEVT
+381 FGDCEALVDVT
-392 LGTGF
+392 LGDKFSFESET
-397 AFKGEA
+397 
-403 SWLPAGRWQSSADS
+403 SWLPAGVWEASPGDAR
-417 ATYTAQAVAGL
+417 YTSQEIAGL
-428 HIDAETT
+428 TISTETV
-435 FTRQMVLDEPT
+435 FTRKMVLTDVQSNDREFT
-446 ADEITFV
+446 
-453 YDGTEKAPNVIVK
+453 YDGTAKIPTVIVA
-466 SGDRTLVEGT
+466 SGDRTLTEGT
-476 DYVIELPEDSVNAGE
+476 DYAVVAPDDGVSVGSKTLIVKGVGSYSGE
-491 KTLTVKGTG
+491 KTID
-500 VGAYGGTHSITY
+500 YEITA
-512 TITPAPV
+512 API

-526 NELTYDGTEQV
+526 DKLTYDGTEQV
-537 PALIVK
+537 PALTVK

-550 PETDFDVATP
+550 PETDFDVATS

-570 VTITAKGN
+570 VKITAKGN
-578 FEGTL
+578 FGGTL
-583 EATYKVL
+583 EATYEIV
-590 PAAITAIE
+590 AADIDKIE
-598 LSADKFTYDSTD
+598 LSADKFTYDGTD
-610 KTPAITVKAGDK
+610 KTPAVTVKAGDK

-628 DYELA
+628 DYELT
-633 LPTERVNVGTK
+633 LPTDRVTAGTK
-644 TVKATAKG
+644 AVKAIAKG
-652 NYTGE
+652 NYAGE
-657 VEASYE
+657 AEASYE

-675 ADKFTYDGKDK
+675 AIKFTYDGKDK

-719 TIKVTGKGNYTGTL
+719 TVKVTGKGNYTGTL

-740 EASKPDTP
+740 EAPKPDTP
-748 DTPDNPDNPDNPDK
+748 DTPDNPDNPDNPDT

>member
-20 LALTASLVPAAAFA
+20 LALTASLVPTAAFA

-41 QPQDETT
+41 QPAEEVTN
-48 DPVDPTPGPIA
+48 PVDPTPGPIA
-59 EGTIGNCTWTIDAN
+59 QGTIGNCIWTID
-73 GELVIAP
+73 GQTGTLVIAP
-80 GEISGSLGDGPYD
+80 GENGGSLEDVWSPTWDGHAAD
-93 IPWKAYLG
+93 IKIVRF
-101 EIKFLRIEKGVAS
+101 ERGVSS
-114 GAFLHGLFANCTS
+114 GQILHGLFANCTS
-127 LILANISK
+127 LAYVGGMRNFDTANANNMSSMFEGCSSLVYIDVTD
-135 LDTSNATDMGSL
+135 LDTS
-147 FEGCTALVSTDFTK
+147 K
-161 LDTSNVTNMS
+161 
-171 SIFKGCSMLRDLEIA
+171 
-186 GINTARVTRM
+186 VTRM
-196 DSMFEGCSALNEL
+196 DSMFKGCSMLQEAEISG
-209 DLTNVSSANVE
+209 VSTAAVE
-220 NMQSMF
+220 
-226 QNCSSL
+226 
-232 KEVDLTGVLP
+232 
-242 ASVTNM
+242 NM
-248 QSMFEGCAA
+248 QSMFEGCSSLSELDLTGINTQSVTNAQSMFDGCEK
-257 LASLDLSGFDMTS
+257 LESLDLSGFDMRS
-270 VTAAKDMFS
+270 VTAAKDMFA
-279 GCGSLATLKLPA
+279 GCASLAKLTLPTLDVA
-291 LGMKSATDMSG
+291 NVTDLSG
-302 VFSGCTALESLDLTN
+302 VFSGCASLKNLDLTG
-317 IATASAT
+317 ATTTSAT

-340 VSNFDTANVTDMDS
+340 LSDFDTTNVTSMDS
-354 MFAGCAALETLN
+354 MFAGCAALKTLN
-366 LSSFNTAN
+366 LSSFNTTN
-374 VTNMNSL
+374 VTSMNSL
-381 FGGCEALAEVT
+381 FGGCEALTEVT
-392 LGTGF
+392 LNTGF

-446 ADEITFV
+446 ADVTTFV

-476 DYVIELPEDSVNAGE
+476 DYVIELPEDSVSAGE
-491 KTLTVKGTG
+491 KTLAVKGTG
-500 VGAYGGTHSITY
+500 VGAYGGTHNLNY
-512 TITPAPV
+512 TITPAPI

-526 NELTYDGTEQV
+526 DKLTYDGTEQV
-537 PALIVK
+537 PALTVK

-578 FEGTL
+578 FKDKL
-583 EATYKVL
+583 EMDYEIV
-590 PAAITAIE
+590 AADIDKIE
-598 LSADKFTYDSTD
+598 LSADKFTYDGTD
-610 KTPAITVKAGDK
+610 KTPGIVVKAGDK

-628 DYELA
+628 DYELT
-633 LPTERVNVGTK
+633 LPTERVNVGAK
-644 TVKATAKG
+644 TIKAIAKG

-675 ADKFTYDGKDK
+675 ATKFTYDGKDK
-686 TPTVTVK
+686 TPIVTVK

-706 VALPSD
+706 VTLPSD

-740 EASKPDTP
+740 EAPKPDTP

-815 QGWTAPKTG
+815 QGWTAPKAG

>member
-1 MTKRRSVE
+1 MIKKQSME
-9 ILRKLAACAFT
+9 ILRKLAACAFA
-20 LALTASLVPAAAFA
+20 LALVTSLVPAAAFA

-41 QPQDETT
+41 QPAEEVT

-59 EGTIGNCTWTIDAN
+59 DGTFEGGNCTWSIGAN
-73 GELVIAP
+73 GELSIEAP
-80 GEISGSLGDGPYD
+80 ESGTGTLGNVYAAPWQEYAADIKYVFFGPG
-93 IPWKAYLG
+93 IT
-101 EIKFLRIEKGVAS
+101 S
-114 GAFLHGLFANCTS
+114 GQGLHRLFANCTS
-127 LILANISK
+127 LVFVNFSDF
-135 LDTSNATDMGSL
+135 DTSQATDMSSM
-147 FEGCTALVSTDFTK
+147 FEGCTALPAVNIAGLNTQSA
-161 LDTSNVTNMS
+161 TNMQNM
-171 SIFKGCSMLRDLEIA
+171 FKDCSALRSLTIA
-186 GINTARVTRM
+186 GINTASVKDM
-196 DSMFEGCSALNEL
+196 QSMFAGCSALKTL
-209 DLTNVSSANVE
+209 DLTGINTQSA
-220 NMQSMF
+220 
-226 QNCSSL
+226 
-232 KEVDLTGVLP
+232 
-242 ASVTNM
+242 TNM
-248 QSMFEGCAA
+248 QSMFADCAA
-257 LASLDLSGFDMTS
+257 LTSLDLSGFDMTS
-270 VTAAKDMFS
+270 VTATKDMFS
-279 GCGSLATLKLPA
+279 GCGSLVTLKLPA
-291 LGMKSATDMSG
+291 LGMKDVTDMSG
-302 VFSGCTALESLDLTN
+302 VFSGCAALESLDLTN

-340 VSNFDTANVTDMDS
+340 LSNFDTANVADMQS
-354 MFAGCAALETLN
+354 MFAGCAALKTLN

-392 LGTGF
+392 LGADF

-453 YDGTEKAPNVIVK
+453 YDGTEKAPNVTVR

-476 DYVIELPEDSVNAGE
+476 DYVIELPEDNVNAGK

-512 TITPAPV
+512 TITPATV
-519 TDLTLDA
+519 TDLTLDTD
-526 NELTYDGTEQV
+526 ELTYDGTEQV
-537 PALIVK
+537 PALTVK

-550 PETDFDVATP
+550 PEIDFDVATS

-583 EATYKVL
+583 EATYKVV

-598 LSADKFTYDSTD
+598 FDADKFTYDGTD
-610 KTPAITVKAGDK
+610 KKPAVIVKAGDK

-628 DYELA
+628 DYELT
-633 LPTERVNVGTK
+633 LPTDRVTTGTK
-644 TVKATAKG
+644 TIKVTAKG

-657 VEASYE
+657 VAASYE

-675 ADKFTYDGKDK
+675 ATKFTYDGKDK

-706 VALPSD
+706 VTLPSD

-740 EASKPDTP
+740 EAPKPDTP

-775 AQVEST
+775 VQVEST

-815 QGWTAPKTG
+815 QGWTAPKAG

>member
-1 MTKRRSVE
+1 MIKRQSME
-9 ILRKLAACAFT
+9 ILRKLAACAFAF
-20 LALTASLVPAAAFA
+20 ALVTSLMPAAAFA

-41 QPQDETT
+41 QPAEEVT

-59 EGTIGNCTWTIDAN
+59 EGTFEGGNCTWSIGAN
-73 GELVIAP
+73 GELSIEAP
-80 GEISGSLGDGPYD
+80 ESGTGTLGNVYAA
-93 IPWKAYLG
+93 PWQEYAAD
-101 EIKFLRIEKGVAS
+101 IKFVMFGS
-114 GAFLHGLFANCTS
+114 GISSEGLLHGLFENCTS
-127 LILANISK
+127 LVYVNFSDF
-135 LDTSNATDMGSL
+135 DTSQATDMSSM
-147 FEGCTALVSTDFTK
+147 FKNCSALPALNISG
-161 LDTSNVTNMS
+161 LNTSKAV
-171 SIFKGCSMLRDLEIA
+171 K
-186 GINTARVTRM
+186 M
-196 DSMFEGCSALNEL
+196 DSMFEGCSALREL
-209 DLTNVSSANVE
+209 TVSGIDTASAT
-220 NMQSMF
+220 NMQAMF
-226 QNCSSL
+226 ADCAAL
-232 KEVDLTGVLP
+232 KKLNLTGIATP
-242 ASVTNM
+242 AVTNM
-248 QSMFEGCAA
+248 QGMFAGCEK
-257 LASLDLSGFDMTS
+257 LESLDLSGLTMTN
-270 VTAAKDMFS
+270 VTAMKDMFA
-279 GCGSLATLKLPA
+279 GCTSLATLDLPT
-291 LGMKSATDMSG
+291 LDVEGVTDMSG
-302 VFSGCTALESLDLTN
+302 IFSGCASLKNLDFTG
-317 IATASAT
+317 ATTTGAT

-340 VSNFDTANVTDMDS
+340 LSSFNTANVTDMGN

-397 AFKGEA
+397 TFKGEA

-428 HIDAETT
+428 HIDAKTT

-453 YDGTEKAPNVIVK
+453 YDGTEQAPNVTVK

-512 TITPAPV
+512 TITPATV

-526 NELTYDGTEQV
+526 DELTYDGAEKV
-537 PALIVK
+537 PGMTVK

-550 PETDFDVATP
+550 PETDFDIATS

-583 EATYKVL
+583 EATYEVV

-598 LSADKFTYDSTD
+598 FDVDKFTYDGAD

-628 DYELA
+628 DYELT
-633 LPTERVNVGTK
+633 LPTDRVTVGTK
-644 TVKATAKG
+644 TIKATAKG

-657 VEASYE
+657 VAASYE

-669 SKVELS
+669 NKVTLS

-706 VALPSD
+706 VTLPSD

-719 TIKVTGKGNYTGTL
+719 TVKVTGKGNYAGTL

-740 EASKPDTP
+740 KAPKPDTP

-762 PDTPDTPDNPDKP
+762 PDTPDTPDNPDIP
-775 AQVEST
+775 VQVEST

-815 QGWTAPKTG
+815 QGWTAPKAG

>member
-1 MTKRRSVE
+1 MIKRQSME
-9 ILRKLAACAFT
+9 ILRKLAACAFA
-20 LALTASLVPAAAFA
+20 LALVTSLVPAAAFA

-41 QPQDETT
+41 QPAEEVT

-59 EGTIGNCTWTIDAN
+59 QGTIGNCTWTIN
-73 GELVIAP
+73 GQTGELSIEAP
-80 GEISGSLGDGPYD
+80 EGEAGTIGPLYTV
-93 IPWKAYLG
+93 PWADHAAD
-101 EIKFLRIEKGVAS
+101 IKFVMFGS
-114 GAFLHGLFANCTS
+114 GISSEGLLHGLFENCTS
-127 LILANISK
+127 LVYVNFSDF
-135 LDTSNATDMGSL
+135 DTSQATDMSSM
-147 FEGCTALVSTDFTK
+147 FKNCSALPALNISG
-161 LDTSNVTNMS
+161 LNTSKAV
-171 SIFKGCSMLRDLEIA
+171 K
-186 GINTARVTRM
+186 M
-196 DSMFEGCSALNEL
+196 DSMFEGCSALREL
-209 DLTNVSSANVE
+209 TVSGIDTASAT
-220 NMQSMF
+220 NMQAMF
-226 QNCSSL
+226 ADCAAL
-232 KEVDLTGVLP
+232 KKLNLTGIATP
-242 ASVTNM
+242 AVTNM
-248 QSMFEGCAA
+248 QGMFAGCEK
-257 LASLDLSGFDMTS
+257 LESLDLSGLTMTN
-270 VTAAKDMFS
+270 VTAMKDMFA
-279 GCGSLATLKLPA
+279 GCTSLATLDLPT
-291 LGMKSATDMSG
+291 LDVEGVTDMSG
-302 VFSGCTALESLDLTN
+302 IFSGCASLKNLDFTG
-317 IATASAT
+317 ATTTGAT

-340 VSNFDTANVTDMDS
+340 LSSFNTANVTDMGN

-397 AFKGEA
+397 TFKGEA

-428 HIDAETT
+428 HIDAKTT

-453 YDGTEKAPNVIVK
+453 YDGTEQAPNVTVK

-512 TITPAPV
+512 TITPATV

-526 NELTYDGTEQV
+526 DELTYDGAEKV
-537 PALIVK
+537 PGMTVK

-550 PETDFDVATP
+550 PETDFDIATS

-583 EATYKVL
+583 EATYEVV

-598 LSADKFTYDSTD
+598 FDADKFTYDGTD
-610 KTPAITVKAGDK
+610 KKPAVIVKAGDK

-628 DYELA
+628 DYELT
-633 LPTERVNVGTK
+633 LPTDRVTTGTK
-644 TVKATAKG
+644 TIKVTAKG

-657 VEASYE
+657 VAASYE

-669 SKVELS
+669 NKVELS
-675 ADKFTYDGKDK
+675 ATKFTYDGKDK

-706 VALPSD
+706 VTLPSD

-719 TIKVTGKGNYTGTL
+719 TVKVTGKGNYTGTL

-740 EASKPDTP
+740 EAPKPDTP
-748 DTPDNPDNPDNPDK
+748 DTPDNPDNPDNPDT

-775 AQVEST
+775 AQVEPI

>member
-1 MTKRRSVE
+1 MIKRQSME
-9 ILRKLAACAFT
+9 ILRKLAACAFA
-20 LALTASLVPAAAFA
+20 LALVTSLVPAAAFA
-34 NPAEPQV
+34 NPVEPQV
-41 QPQDETT
+41 QPAEEVT

-59 EGTIGNCTWTIDAN
+59 EGTFEGGNCTWSIGAN
-73 GELVIAP
+73 GELSIKAP
-80 GEISGSLGDGPYD
+80 ESGTGTLGEMYE
-93 IPWKAYLG
+93 IPWAAHVS
-101 EIKFLRIEKGVAS
+101 EIKYVSFDPGIES
-114 GAFLHGLFANCTS
+114 GRVLHGLFANCTS
-127 LILANISK
+127 LVFVIFSDF
-135 LDTSNATDMGSL
+135 DTSKATD
-147 FEGCTALVSTDFTK
+147 VS
-161 LDTSNVTNMS
+161 
-171 SIFKGCSMLRDLEIA
+171 
-186 GINTARVTRM
+186 
-196 DSMFEGCSALNEL
+196 SMFEGCTSLPVADISGLNL
-209 DLTNVSSANVE
+209 QNVVD
-220 NMQSMF
+220 MQSMF
-226 QNCSSL
+226 KGCSAL
-232 KEVDLTGVLP
+232 RQLTIKGINTSS
-242 ASVTNM
+242 AENM
-248 QSMFEGCAA
+248 QSMFEGCTTLRKLDFAGVTTSNVTNMQSMFA
-257 LASLDLSGFDMTS
+257 GCAELVSLDISQFTMTN
-270 VTAAKDMFS
+270 VTAMKDMFA
-279 GCGSLATLKLPA
+279 GCSSLATLDLPT
-291 LGMKSATDMSG
+291 LDVEGVTDMSG
-302 VFSGCTALESLDLTN
+302 IFSGCSSLKEANFTSGTN
-317 IATASAT
+317 TSGAT

-340 VSNFDTANVTDMDS
+340 LSSFNTTNVTDMDS
-354 MFAGCAALETLN
+354 MFAGCAALETLDI
-366 LSSFNTAN
+366 SGVSTSK
-374 VTNMNSL
+374 VTSMSSL
-381 FGGCEALAEVT
+381 FANDEALAKIT
-392 LGTGF
+392 LGAGF
-397 AFKGEA
+397 AFDEA
-403 SWLPAGRWQSSADS
+403 DETCWLPAGSWSAKSIADADENADS
-417 ATYTAQAVAGL
+417 SFTARQIAMDRNNVADTYTREMML
-428 HIDAETT
+428 TSAELSETS
-435 FTRQMVLDEPT
+435 
-446 ADEITFV
+446 FV
-453 YDGTEKAPNVIVK
+453 YNGIKQVPDVVVM
-466 SGDRTLVEGT
+466 SGDRTLIEGT
-476 DYVIELPEDSVNAGE
+476 DYEVIPPEDCTNAGE
-491 KTLTVKGTG
+491 KAVAIVSK
-500 VGAYGGTHSITY
+500 GAYSGGWTGDNVPKY
-512 TITPAPV
+512 TITPAPI

-526 NELTYDGTEQV
+526 DELTYDGTEQV
-537 PALIVK
+537 PALTVK

-550 PETDFDVATP
+550 PETDFDVATS

-578 FEGTL
+578 FKDKL
-583 EATYKVL
+583 EMDYEIV
-590 PAAITAIE
+590 AADIDKIE
-598 LSADKFTYDSTD
+598 LSADKFTYDGAD

-628 DYELA
+628 DYELT
-633 LPTERVNVGTK
+633 LPTDRVTVGTK
-644 TVKATAKG
+644 TIKATAKG

-657 VEASYE
+657 VAASYE

-669 SKVELS
+669 NKVTLS

-706 VALPSD
+706 VTLPSD

-719 TIKVTGKGNYTGTL
+719 TVKVTGKGNYAGTL

-740 EASKPDTP
+740 EAPKPDTP

-775 AQVEST
+775 VQVEST

-815 QGWTAPKTG
+815 QGWTAPKAG

>member
-1 MTKRRSVE
+1 MIKRQSME
-9 ILRKLAACAFT
+9 ILRKLAACAFAF
-20 LALTASLVPAAAFA
+20 ALVTSLMPAAAFA

-41 QPQDETT
+41 QPAEEVT

-59 EGTIGNCTWTIDAN
+59 EGTFEGGNCTWSIGAN
-73 GELVIAP
+73 GELSIEAP
-80 GEISGSLGDGPYD
+80 ESGTGTLGNVYAAPWQEYAADIKYVFFGPG
-93 IPWKAYLG
+93 IT
-101 EIKFLRIEKGVAS
+101 S
-114 GAFLHGLFANCTS
+114 GQGLHRLFANCTS
-127 LILANISK
+127 LVFVNFSDF
-135 LDTSNATDMGSL
+135 DTSQATDMSSM
-147 FEGCTALVSTDFTK
+147 FEGCTALPAVNIAGLNTQSA
-161 LDTSNVTNMS
+161 TNMQNM
-171 SIFKGCSMLRDLEIA
+171 FKDCTALRSLTIA
-186 GINTARVTRM
+186 GINTASVKDM
-196 DSMFEGCSALNEL
+196 QSMFAGCSALKTL
-209 DLTNVSSANVE
+209 DLTGINTQSA
-220 NMQSMF
+220 
-226 QNCSSL
+226 
-232 KEVDLTGVLP
+232 
-242 ASVTNM
+242 TNM
-248 QSMFEGCAA
+248 QSMFAGCAA
-257 LASLDLSGFDMTS
+257 LTSLDLSGLTMTN
-270 VTAAKDMFS
+270 VTAMKDMFA
-279 GCGSLATLKLPA
+279 GCTSLATLDLPT
-291 LGMKSATDMSG
+291 LDVEGVTDMSG
-302 VFSGCTALESLDLTN
+302 IFSGCASLKNLDFTG
-317 IATASAT
+317 ATTTGAT
-324 TMARMFEDCAA
+324 TMVRMFEDCAA

-340 VSNFDTANVTDMDS
+340 LSSFNTANVTDMGN
-354 MFAGCAALETLN
+354 MFAGCAALETLDI
-366 LSSFNTAN
+366 SGVSTSK
-374 VTNMNSL
+374 VTSMSSL
-381 FGGCEALAEVT
+381 FANDEALAKIT
-392 LGTGF
+392 LGAGF
-397 AFKGEA
+397 AFDEA
-403 SWLPAGRWQSSADS
+403 DETCWLPAGSWSAKSIADADENADS
-417 ATYTAQAVAGL
+417 SFTARQIAMDRNNVADTYTREMML
-428 HIDAETT
+428 TSAELSETS
-435 FTRQMVLDEPT
+435 
-446 ADEITFV
+446 FV
-453 YDGTEKAPNVIVK
+453 YNGIKQVPDVVVM
-466 SGDRTLVEGT
+466 SGDRTLIEGT
-476 DYVIELPEDSVNAGE
+476 DYEVIPPEDCTNAGE
-491 KTLTVKGTG
+491 KAVAIVSK
-500 VGAYGGTHSITY
+500 GAYSGGWTGDNVPKY
-512 TITPAPV
+512 TITPATV
-519 TDLTLDA
+519 TELTLDTD
-526 NELTYDGTEQV
+526 ELTYDGAEKV
-537 PALIVK
+537 PGMTVK

-550 PETDFDVATP
+550 SETDFDVATP

-598 LSADKFTYDSTD
+598 LSADKFTYDGAD

-628 DYELA
+628 DYELT
-633 LPTERVNVGTK
+633 LPTDRVIVGTK
-644 TVKATAKG
+644 TIKATAKG

-657 VEASYE
+657 VAASYE

-669 SKVELS
+669 NKVELS
-675 ADKFTYDGKDK
+675 ATKFTYDGKDK

-706 VALPSD
+706 VTLPSD

-719 TIKVTGKGNYTGTL
+719 TVKVTGKGNYAGTL

-740 EASKPDTP
+740 EAPKPDTP
-748 DTPDNPDNPDNPDK
+748 DTPDNPDNPDNPDT

-806 ISVGWNDEG
+806 INVGWNDEG